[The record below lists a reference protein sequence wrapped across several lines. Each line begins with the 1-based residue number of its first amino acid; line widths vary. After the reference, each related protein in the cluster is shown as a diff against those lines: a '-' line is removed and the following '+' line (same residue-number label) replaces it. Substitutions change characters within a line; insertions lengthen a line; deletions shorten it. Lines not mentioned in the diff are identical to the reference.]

1 MSRILK
7 TAGLL
12 FKLLILTFL
21 SGIIASLFTMIL
33 PGGYE
38 QNEMLALVLSY
49 CIAIPILYKYYGKE
63 DCLMSKCN
71 FKKISSKDL
80 FYIILLGIGLSS
92 VISLIID
99 PLVSIF
105 PSYIE
110 VSNEM
115 SSKINSVV
123 SVLCVVI
130 LVPIFEEIVFRG
142 IIFDHLKRNYSL
154 VTAIIVQA
162 LLFGL
167 VHGNIVQGIYTF
179 LAGIV
184 FVLANIYCGSILGS
198 IILHIIF
205 NSGIEELL
213 GFNDT
218 IYNMELILGVILFV
232 YASYKMI
239 KNYKKQIYDCKVN

>member
-1 MSRILK
+1 M
-7 TAGLL
+7 
-12 FKLLILTFL
+12 
-21 SGIIASLFTMIL
+21 
-33 PGGYE
+33 
-38 QNEMLALVLSY
+38 
-49 CIAIPILYKYYGKE
+49 
-63 DCLMSKCN
+63 
-71 FKKISSKDL
+71 
-80 FYIILLGIGLSS
+80 LGIGLSS

-130 LVPIFEEIVFRG
+130 LAPIFEEIIFRG

-232 YASYKMI
+232 YTSYKMI
-239 KNYKKQIYDCKVN
+239 KIYKKRMTNCKSSQI